1 MALKQRINKS
11 PKPPQSCALTDCMA
25 LISGAWAPN
34 VIWCL
39 RMGAR
44 RFNELRIDI
53 PPVSAKVLSTRLTEL
68 QERGL
73 IVRNVCPTS
82 PPSVEYELTH
92 FGHELIPALDA
103 IVKVGHKIKSTGM
116 LKE

>member
-1 MALKQRINKS
+1 MGLKVKINKS
-11 PKPPQSCALTDCMA
+11 PKPPEPCALTDCMA

-34 VIWCL
+34 VLWCL

-53 PPVSAKVLSTRLTEL
+53 PPVSAKVLSARLVEL
-68 QERGL
+68 QARGL
-73 IVRNVCPTS
+73 IERNVRPTS
-82 PPSVEYELTH
+82 PPSVEYELTE

-103 IVKVGHKIKSTGM
+103 IVAVGHKLKS
-116 LKE
+116 KKPK